1 MGLTGY
7 IIVQKRDINPQ
18 SPTYNQIIQDRY
30 LSEEC
35 QPTAADWVELT
46 AYCEYGEDGQ
56 PTGQYV
62 HVEVDQAKNSETY
75 GQTREWKEAAPEGQ
89 CEEPSVEPQWN
100 IDETFANYCE
110 TRTFQPSMVVG
121 ETGRYICRLVDDNIY
136 SPTYGQTKETA
147 YTENTWE
154 YQEEFP
160 CEAVDIRPQVEEISY
175 SCVLTA
181 DTSGGMVQTG
191 EIDIFGMDKNP
202 YSSTYLSTTTIRE
215 TDIERC
221 PPSVNM
227 CDKYEFYDVGG
238 EVSSSGSVASMG
250 YSSTAEADLSFSSE
264 KSDSWITFSHIQR
277 GRVYKAYMCTIAA
290 NNTGAERTG
299 YAVFTSTDGCEFSG
313 TVTQEGA
320 VDCEDYGFEATS
332 NIIPSSG
339 GDKVLAE
346 SVFRKGQLTFDAAS
360 SAPWITEGIP
370 ISTTD
375 TIYYH
380 FNVNSNSGLRREGA
394 LVFTSNDGCEF
405 SGTVIQAAQATA
417 VHLTF
422 TGLPS
427 NLSSGGLNM
436 TGSTYT
442 AEFVLAGPNAGT
454 GTLYGIFSPSD
465 SRQVMTFSGQFTTSS
480 GGGGGSIY
488 NECSSYQ
495 GNIYTVYTASWNAT
509 AKTLNVTFGQCT

>member
-7 IIVQKRDINPQ
+7 IIIQKRDINPQ
-18 SPTYNQIIQDRY
+18 SPTYNQIIQDRQ

-62 HVEVDQAKNSETY
+62 HVEVDQAKNSDTY

-110 TRTFQPSMVVG
+110 TKTFQPSMVVG

-160 CEAVDIRPQVEEISY
+160 CEAVDIRPQVEEMSY

-227 CDKYEFYDVGG
+227 CDKYQFYDVGG
-238 EVSSSGSVASMG
+238 EVPESGGVASMG

-313 TVTQEGA
+313 TVIQAGA
-320 VDCEDYGFEATS
+320 VDCSVYDWSGTTLQQGMTDNVGGSVGTS
-332 NIIPSSG
+332 LQSAGELTLYFKPSWVQYIGVQGSG
-339 GDKVLAE
+339 GRNAYICKALDNTSTKRSGAVM
-346 SVFRKGQLTFDAAS
+346 FKS
-360 SAPWITEGIP
+360 S
-370 ISTTD
+370 D
-375 TIYYH
+375 
-380 FNVNSNSGLRREGA
+380 
-394 LVFTSNDGCEF
+394 
-405 SGTVIQAAQATA
+405 
-417 VHLTF
+417 
-422 TGLPS
+422 
-427 NLSSGGLNM
+427 
-436 TGSTYT
+436 
-442 AEFVLAGPNAGT
+442 
-454 GTLYGIFSPSD
+454 
-465 SRQVMTFSGQFTTSS
+465 
-480 GGGGGSIY
+480 
-488 NECSSYQ
+488 
-495 GNIYTVYTASWNAT
+495 
-509 AKTLNVTFGQCT
+509 GQCTFTSYIEQDGKDVDVIVAGVPSVVNGDVQIVGENYSILVRWAYGVKTVEFGGTIDTGDTSQDIHVNGGIQYQGGSATIVDDCGGCVSCYSVVSATWSSSTTTFTLNITLSQCT

>member
-7 IIVQKRDINPQ
+7 IIIQKRDINPQ
-18 SPTYNQIIQDRY
+18 SPTYNEIRQDRY

-35 QPTAADWVELT
+35 QPTAPDWVELT

-75 GQTREWKEAAPEGQ
+75 GQTREWKEAAPEGL

-136 SPTYGQTKETA
+136 SPTYGQTRETA

-160 CEAVDIRPQVEEISY
+160 CEAVDIRPKVEEISY

-238 EVSSSGSVASMG
+238 EVSSSGSVVSMG

-313 TVTQEGA
+313 TVIQAGA
-320 VDCEDYGFEATS
+320 VDCSVYGWSGLTLYEDVRDNVGGAVGTS
-332 NIIPSSG
+332 LSSAGTLVLYDKPSWVTYITANTSQNIIAYIVKAEDSDGRRRSG
-339 GDKVLAE
+339 DV
-346 SVFRKGQLTFDAAS
+346 VFRS
-360 SAPWITEGIP
+360 S
-370 ISTTD
+370 
-375 TIYYH
+375 
-380 FNVNSNSGLRREGA
+380 
-394 LVFTSNDGCEF
+394 DGNCEF
-405 SGTVIQAAQATA
+405 SGTVIQAAQASA
-417 VHLTF
+417 IHITF
-422 TGLPS
+422 SGLP
-427 NLSSGGLNM
+427 NDLTSGGLSM

-442 AEFVLAGPNAGT
+442 AQFILAGPNAGT
-454 GTLYGIFSPSD
+454 GTLYGTLSPSD
-465 SRQVMTFSGQFTTSS
+465 SRQVMTFSGQFTLTS
-480 GGGGGSIY
+480 GGGNIVNACDGTST
-488 NECSSYQ
+488 SH
-495 GNIYTVYTASWNAT
+495 IYTVSTASWDAT
-509 AKTLNVTFGQCT
+509 TSTLNVTFGVCS